1 MKLIL
6 ILSLFLAGNTAY
18 AQFLADAARPLPR
31 TYGRAL
37 PLTSD
42 GKQITSQNSDIAG
55 IPFFT
60 ENWCNTNLQ
69 LANGDVF
76 NTAKAKLD
84 VMNNNL
90 HYIDSHGAEM
100 YVEAKELK
108 RVEFITADSV
118 LHSFV
123 VHAVVKGGKE
133 VFAFYEAL
141 SEGKI
146 TLLKQVKKQLEEN
159 KNGFT
164 QEVTKEIVTKETA
177 YVFFNAVLTPVKSRE
192 SFWQAMMED
201 KWPGIQAYAG
211 QNGLGFKSLED
222 VQKIVA
228 YYNAAQ

>member
-6 ILSLFLAGNTAY
+6 IVSLFLTGNTY

-31 TYGRAL
+31 TFARTIPVTA
-37 PLTSD
+37 D
-42 GKQITSQNSDIAG
+42 GKQITSSNPDIAG
-55 IPFFT
+55 TPFFT

-69 LANGDVF
+69 LVNGDVF
-76 NTAKAKLD
+76 NVAKAKLD

-90 HYIDSHGAEM
+90 HYIDSRGAEM

-108 RVEFITADSV
+108 RVEFTADSV
-118 LHSFV
+118 LHSFM

-133 VFAFYEAL
+133 VSAFYEVL

-146 TLLKQVKKQLEEN
+146 TLLKQVRKQLEEN
-159 KNGFT
+159 KNSYT
-164 QEVTKEIVTKETA
+164 QEVKKEIVTKEAA
-177 YVFFNAVLTPVKSRE
+177 YVFFNAALTPVKSRE

-201 KWPGIQAYAG
+201 KWSGIQTYAG
-211 QNGLGFKSLED
+211 QTGLGFKSLED